1 MNKTFWTERWQR
13 RDIGFHQPHI
23 HEQLTRLWPTLGLP
37 VASTVFV
44 PLAGKTR
51 DMVWLATQGHRVI
64 GVELSEVAVR
74 EFFQDGGQT
83 PDVRSDGPFDVYSAG
98 PFSLYRGDFFEMP
111 GEALAG
117 VAAVY
122 DRAALI
128 ALPPDLRVRYAQKL
142 TSILPREAVVFLI
155 AVAYPEGEISG
166 PPFSLTRDDVENLY
180 GDAFR
185 IEVLEDRDGLDGS
198 GNLKRRGVTE
208 LRETAYLLRRR

>member
-185 IEVLEDRDGLDGS
+185 IEVLEDRDGLEGS

>member
-74 EFFQDGGQT
+74 EFFQDGGQM

-185 IEVLEDRDGLDGS
+185 IEVLEDRDGLEGS

>member
-142 TSILPREAVVFLI
+142 TNILPREAVVFLI

-185 IEVLEDRDGLDGS
+185 IEVLEDRDGLEGS